1 MNRKWNILQINTEFH
16 GGFQATPMIA
26 FKRSQNL
33 QEIIGGHTVKEG
45 KVFKKNLARINGKSV
60 PCSSTRPSLCCTQV
74 LNTQTFMSQQT
85 KRTFNIFHKLTC
97 KSQYVI
103 YLMEW
108 ILCKIQYVKKSNIPF
123 NLRLNS
129 HRKDVYNPKA
139 IPACNHFK
147 IHGHNLMKHAKFT
160 LTEQLP
166 EISNVSKDT
175 LRLRL
180 KRREDFWIIKL
191 ETLAPKGLNQELNN
205 VRSMSDV

>member
-1 MNRKWNILQINTEFH
+1 
-16 GGFQATPMIA
+16 MIA

-33 QEIIGGHTVKEG
+33 QEIIGGQTVKQG

-74 LNTQTFMSQQT
+74 LNKKTFMSQQT
-85 KRTFNIFHKLTC
+85 KRMFNIFHKLTC

-103 YLMEW
+103 YLMEC
-108 ILCKIQYVKKSNIPF
+108 ILCKIQYVGKSETSF
-123 NLRLNS
+123 NLRLNN
-129 HRKDVYNPKA
+129 HKKDVCNPKA
-139 IPACNHFK
+139 IPVSNHFK
-147 IHGHNLMKHAKFT
+147 IHGHNFMKHAKFT
-160 LTEQLP
+160 LIEQLT
-166 EISNVSKDT
+166 EISNISKDT

-205 VRSMSDV
+205 V